1 MKYYCDLHLHS
12 TLSPCGDNDMT
23 PNNIV
28 NMAMLCGLNII
39 AITDH
44 NSIGNVEAAMKV
56 AEQSHLLVIPG
67 MELETA
73 EEAHFVCLFPTLEAA
88 TAFSE
93 WLAPYRLPIQNRPE
107 LFGEQIYL
115 DAQDVPTGYEE
126 RLLVTACTCS
136 IYDAAPAVRS
146 FGGTIFPAHVD
157 KSSYS
162 IIASLG
168 TIPEDLGF
176 TTVELSKNISKEA
189 ALEKF
194 PYLANYRIITNSDS
208 HYLDSFYETQNPIE
222 LEAFTKEA
230 LIKTLSTPIREK

>member
-12 TLSPCGDNDMT
+12 ALSPCGDNDMT

-28 NMAMLCGLNII
+28 NMAMLCGLDII

-44 NSIGNVEAAMKV
+44 NSIGNVKAAMEV
-56 AEQSHLLVIPG
+56 AKQSRLLVVPG

-88 TAFSE
+88 TAFSK
-93 WLAPYRLPIQNRPE
+93 WLAPYRLPIRNRPE
-107 LFGEQIYL
+107 LFGEQLYL
-115 DAQDVPTGYEE
+115 DAQDVPTGHEE

-136 IYDAAPAVRS
+136 VYDAAPAVRS
-146 FGGTIFPAHVD
+146 FSGTIFPAHVD

-176 TTVELSKNISKEA
+176 TTVELSKNISKET
-189 ALEKF
+189 ALEQF
-194 PYLANYRIITNSDS
+194 PYLENYRIITNSDS

-222 LEAFTKEA
+222 LEGLTTEA
-230 LIKTLSTPIREK
+230 LIHALSSPINKK